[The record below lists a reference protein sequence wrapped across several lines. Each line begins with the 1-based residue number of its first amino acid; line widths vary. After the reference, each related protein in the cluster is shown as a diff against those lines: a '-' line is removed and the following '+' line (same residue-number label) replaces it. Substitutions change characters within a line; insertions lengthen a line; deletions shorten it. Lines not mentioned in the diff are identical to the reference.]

1 MAAMALITD
10 PVLVVFDE
18 PTTALDVTTQIEVL
32 RAFKTAVR
40 ERHVT
45 AVYVSH
51 DLAVVA
57 QMADRIVVL
66 SKGVIRETGT
76 TVQIL
81 DTPADSYTRTLM
93 AAARPVA
100 AASELAPSHA
110 SRCWQCAVSWQVTAE
125 SAQRACHAAWC

>member
-1 MAAMALITD
+1 M
-10 PVLVVFDE
+10 FDE

-32 RAFKTAVR
+32 RAFKTAMR

-76 TVQIL
+76 TAQVL
-81 DTPADSYTRTLM
+81 DTPRRFVHADVDGG
-93 AAARPVA
+93 RPPGGGRITQPR
-100 AASELAPSHA
+100 PSHA
-110 SRCWQCAVSWQVTAE
+110 SRCWQCAASSQVTAE
-125 SAQRACHAAWC
+125 SAQRACHGARC

>member
-10 PVLVVFDE
+10 PLLVVFDE

-32 RAFKTAVR
+32 RAFKAAVR
-40 ERHVT
+40 ERHAT

-66 SKGVIRETGT
+66 NQGAFARPAPTER
-76 TVQIL
+76 IL
-81 DTPADSYTRTLM
+81 DAPADRVHADTDGGRTPAEP
-93 AAARPVA
+93 RPRRA
-100 AASELAPSHA
+100 QPRRN
-110 SRCWQCAVSWQVTAE
+110 RCWP
-125 SAQRACHAAWC
+125 